1 MICDNISVSPQ
12 GRLLFAGQDVVTMAQ
27 QYGTPLYLMDEDR
40 LRANCRAYRQAF
52 SRHFGGNSRP
62 LYASKVNCF
71 KRIYEIMQE
80 EQMGIDVVSSGEIY
94 TARQAGYDLSQAY
107 FHGNNK
113 TDDDIRYAMDCGVG
127 FFVADST
134 EEVLALETEAARR
147 SITQKLLLRL
157 SPGIDPHTYEA
168 IATGNLAARAI

>member
-12 GRLLFAGQDVVTMAQ
+12 GRLLFAGQDVVTLAQ
-27 QYGTPLYLMDEDR
+27 QYGTPLYLMDENR

-52 SRHFGGNSRP
+52 FRHFGGNSRP

-134 EEVLALETEAARR
+134 EEVLALSLIHISEPTR
-147 SITQKLLLRL
+147 
-157 SPGIDPHTYEA
+157 PY
-168 IATGNLAARAI
+168 